1 MGTLYIT
8 GNPASDKLLNSNGTA
23 LLIGMLLDQQVP
35 MEWAFN
41 GAFTLKQRL
50 GHLDPR
56 RIADMDPEDFLQV
69 CLEKP
74 AIHRFPKAM
83 ADRIHGMC
91 AIIADKYKNKGE
103 NIWKGVDDAEVLFAR
118 LRELPGFGEE
128 KAQIFV
134 ALLGKRFDV
143 QPSGWKKAAGVFS
156 DSNPRTVADITSP
169 ETLLKVRAWK
179 KAEKAADRDKQ
190 SRPLATAKKPAART
204 KATAKKS
211 STAKGPA
218 RKKPA

>member
-8 GNPASDKLLNSNGTA
+8 GNPASDRLLNSNGTA

-56 RIADMDPEDFLQV
+56 KIAAMDPDEFLAV

-83 ADRIHGMC
+83 AQRIQGMC
-91 AIIADKYKNKGE
+91 AIIASEYGNKGD
-103 NIWKGVDDAEVLFAR
+103 NIWRGVTDAAELFER
-118 LRELPGFGEE
+118 LRRLPGYGEE

-134 ALLGKRFDV
+134 ALLGKRFDIT
-143 QPSGWKKAAGVFS
+143 PNGWKKAAGVFS

-190 SRPLATAKKPAART
+190 SRPLAKKATTTART
-204 KATAKKS
+204 GTRAK
-211 STAKGPA
+211 
-218 RKKPA
+218 R